1 MNGVIH
7 NCSHGAGTD
16 VNTRMTEVRLS
27 RAARRCDVDLRTCVC
42 VPSYVASDRVVVCRT
57 R

>member
-16 VNTRMTEVRLS
+16 VNTRMTEVRFS
-27 RAARRCDVDLRTCVC
+27 TAARRCDVLLTCARSC
-42 VPSYVASDRVVVCRT
+42 ARCLAAGA
-57 R
+57 